1 MTSLPANAA
10 DPISRAIWDLKYR
23 LKSDGGAP
31 LEQSVEAT
39 WQRVAQALAAVE
51 APARRAHWEEAFLK
65 VMEDHRFL
73 PAGRILAGAGTG
85 RRVTLFNCFVM
96 GAIPDSMDGIF
107 EGLQGSRPHHAAGRR
122 HRPRFL
128 HPQAQGRPGPGRR
141 RRCLRSLELHGCLGF
156 HVPHH
161 HVGRRR
167 AAAP

>member
-73 PAGRILAGAGTG
+73 PAGRLLAGAGTG
-85 RRVTLFNCFVM
+85 RRVTLFNGGVM
-96 GAIPDSMDGIF
+96 GALPDSMDGIF
-107 EGLQGSRPHHAAGRR
+107 AGL
-122 HRPRFL
+122 
-128 HPQAQGRPGPGRR
+128 
-141 RRCLRSLELHGCLGF
+141 
-156 HVPHH
+156 
-161 HVGRRR
+161 
-167 AAAP
+167 